1 MIAILKEGSGS
12 TPIRMGALHQ
22 SYGFNLVELMVVVAV
37 IAILSAIA
45 YPSYRNYIRKGH
57 RDQAKADLV
66 EIAQLAERF
75 RTVNNTYVGF
85 PATNP
90 ISQSPRQGAA
100 FYRVDFV
107 GDATRSAFTVS
118 AVPQGTQQDDKCG
131 TLFINQ
137 AGVKTNSQGELSEC
151 W

>member
-1 MIAILKEGSGS
+1 MH
-12 TPIRMGALHQ
+12 R
-22 SYGFNLVELMVVVAV
+22 SYGFNLIELMAVVAI

-90 ISQSPRQGAA
+90 ITQSPRQGVA
-100 FYRVDFV
+100 FYGVEFV
-107 GDATRSAFTVS
+107 GDPTLSAFTVS
-118 AVPQGTQQDDKCG
+118 AVPQGAQQDDKCG

-137 AGVKTNSQGELSEC
+137 AGVKTNSQGQLSEC